1 MKAFKLVNA
10 STLDEGINALQENI
24 GKSKVLAGGTDLL
37 GAMVDK
43 IHREYPDVLVNFKS
57 IPEMDYIKEE
67 TGVLKIGAMT
77 LLKDIVSN
85 SIIQDKYA
93 ALSQAARSVGTPQ
106 LRNMGTIGGN
116 LCQDVRCLYYRVARN
131 RFYCFRKGGS
141 LCFATIGDN
150 RYNAIL
156 GGQVCFA
163 VCPSDTAIALTALDA
178 TIITN
183 KRDMPIGDL
192 YRILKISLD
201 EDEVI
206 TEVQIPEPKAG
217 TKQVFSKFR
226 LRKAIDFA
234 ISSTAVVMNVDGGTV
249 SGARIVLGGVSPVPY
264 RATDAEDSLN
274 GNTINEQ
281 LAETVGD
288 NAVKG
293 AFALSGN
300 GYLIPITK
308 TLVKRAVLA

>member
-1 MKAFKLVNA
+1 
-10 STLDEGINALQENI
+10 
-24 GKSKVLAGGTDLL
+24 
-37 GAMVDK
+37 
-43 IHREYPDVLVNFKS
+43 
-57 IPEMDYIKEE
+57 
-67 TGVLKIGAMT
+67 
-77 LLKDIVSN
+77 
-85 SIIQDKYA
+85 
-93 ALSQAARSVGTPQ
+93 
-106 LRNMGTIGGN
+106 MGTIGGN